1 VNGLTD
7 LYISSSFN
15 VFGKGKLGT
24 ELHQYRSDEKN
35 MDYGQEF
42 SISYSHALPIK
53 GLSALAKL
61 SDYQAEEFSVDTQKL
76 WLQMDY
82 KY

>member
-1 VNGLTD
+1 MKKWIMVKILCF
-7 LYISSSFN
+7 LF
-15 VFGKGKLGT
+15 FML
-24 ELHQYRSDEKN
+24 
-35 MDYGQEF
+35 
-42 SISYSHALPIK
+42 LPIK